1 MGFVLCATLRATM
14 ANPREIVVDIDWY
27 GNFLMNLQELA
38 TIRVENLPLKMMV
51 LNNQHL
57 VMMVQWEDRFYKTR
71 REHDYL
77 GDPLLNQ

>member
-1 MGFVLCATLRATM
+1 MGFVLCATLGATM
-14 ANPREIVVDIDWY
+14 ANIREIVVDIDGY

-57 VMMVQWEDRFYKTR
+57 GMMVQ
-71 REHDYL
+71 
-77 GDPLLNQ
+77 